1 MSLARNLERLRTES
15 SADSRRAVA
24 AEIGARFRGGT
35 LSERERALASE
46 IFRILVRDTEIM
58 VRKAMAESLAASPL
72 VPGDIAVALAR
83 DLNEVAV
90 PVLEHSDVLSD
101 DDLIAI
107 IRAPYGPDSA
117 VPEAAA
123 AYQPGAKLAAVARR
137 RVISST
143 VCVALVDHGDETLI
157 LELVANNGADLDP
170 PAAHHLLDR
179 FGDLVRVQVALVDR
193 KAVPIS
199 VLERIAFRASEAVRD
214 RIVSRHDLPE
224 VVSERITRMA
234 QEKAMLALIGDD
246 PEGRRAGRLA
256 ANMCGKGRMTGTLL
270 LRALFTGEIRFAEAA
285 FAGLAQVSVVAVR
298 DRIRYGSALELRR
311 LYRRTGLSGEL
322 FPIISAAVELSEA
335 LDRDGASRT
344 GPDRMAI
351 MLERTIAR
359 AGKFRA
365 NYIPHAVD
373 GLDLE
378 YVLARVAA
386 MADQSDGR
394 GAPAPAPK
402 IGAATVD

>member
-1 MSLARNLERLRTES
+1 MLSLARNLERLRTES

-137 RVISST
+137 RVA
-143 VCVALVDHGDETLI
+143 VA
-157 LELVANNGADLDP
+157 AP
-170 PAAHHLLDR
+170 DR
-179 FGDLVRVQVALVDR
+179 R
-193 KAVPIS
+193 
-199 VLERIAFRASEAVRD
+199 
-214 RIVSRHDLPE
+214 
-224 VVSERITRMA
+224 
-234 QEKAMLALIGDD
+234 
-246 PEGRRAGRLA
+246 
-256 ANMCGKGRMTGTLL
+256 
-270 LRALFTGEIRFAEAA
+270 
-285 FAGLAQVSVVAVR
+285 
-298 DRIRYGSALELRR
+298 
-311 LYRRTGLSGEL
+311 
-322 FPIISAAVELSEA
+322 
-335 LDRDGASRT
+335 SRT
-344 GPDRMAI
+344 G
-351 MLERTIAR
+351 T
-359 AGKFRA
+359 G
-365 NYIPHAVD
+365 
-373 GLDLE
+373 
-378 YVLARVAA
+378 
-386 MADQSDGR
+386 
-394 GAPAPAPK
+394 
-402 IGAATVD
+402 